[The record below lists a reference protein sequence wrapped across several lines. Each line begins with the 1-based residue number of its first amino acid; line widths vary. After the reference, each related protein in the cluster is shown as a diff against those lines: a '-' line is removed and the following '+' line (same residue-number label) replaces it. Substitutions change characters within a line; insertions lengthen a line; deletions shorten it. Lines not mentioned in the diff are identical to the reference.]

1 MASVFDG
8 QIQNRNFLSPI
19 GFQFILEKYKKVSF
33 FSNALRIPDIS
44 LGTTIQQTRFKA
56 IEVPGDQ
63 VQYGDFSLR
72 FLVDES
78 LENYILIHR
87 WITALG
93 FSDTHDDFKNLVV
106 DDAGVEDPLKQFS
119 DGTLN
124 ILNSNY
130 NSVCR
135 IVFNDL
141 FPVSLSSL
149 EFEASDTDI
158 NYFTAEVVFKYTIYD
173 IVEL

>member
-19 GFQFILEKYKKVSF
+19 GFQFTLEKYKKVSF

-72 FLVDES
+72 FLVDEN

-87 WITALG
+87 WIL
-93 FSDTHDDFKNLVV
+93 
-106 DDAGVEDPLKQFS
+106 
-119 DGTLN
+119 
-124 ILNSNY
+124 
-130 NSVCR
+130 
-135 IVFNDL
+135 
-141 FPVSLSSL
+141 SL
-149 EFEASDTDI
+149 I
-158 NYFTAEVVFKYTIYD
+158 HI
-173 IVEL
+173 